1 MDNIWNFA
9 RIVLS
14 LRHQVITNGIKIWGP
29 NVGYV
34 MNIIIRDDQGLD
46 TALMMDGY
54 SKEERQEA
62 KQIIRSQFRET
73 SHKVFEEVL
82 DKPLPDSMT
91 INMAISDREEL
102 SGENGARLAS
112 FNVALSKANS
122 AMFTIREITVKTILD
137 HKDLTLFKSTV
148 THEMFHAADKQMLEN
163 SHRLFDDIRNDIAE
177 SSDDFNRHNEDAN
190 VALLRTL
197 LVFNHYRAE
206 GVALLG
212 ESLLMKTKFG
222 SVNGAI
228 ERFCS
233 LFELTMMRARM
244 RTSGKRSVDIF
255 DKNISHEAYSVAP
268 IILLLVLG
276 KRREISPELSTKALR
291 CLESGGY
298 ELTDE
303 ETITIMR
310 AALSITLIGYMQ
322 GLTTLGNQVSPIRP
336 FLDFCASVQQDAD
349 EDNVSAYE
357 NLITSNK
364 TADNFNAAM
373 DQIMGSCMSEEE
385 LDKLYAKFKDSKI
398 NDALYPHIKE
408 KVASLY
414 SIFKNDDNA
423 DRQRLAQWALTYF
436 FDDEDIIHDDVS
448 GLGLIDDLTVIDYAT
463 KLLQ

>member
-1 MDNIWNFA
+1 
-9 RIVLS
+9 
-14 LRHQVITNGIKIWGP
+14 
-29 NVGYV
+29 
-34 MNIIIRDDQGLD
+34 MNIIIKDDQGLD

-54 SKEERQEA
+54 SKDERQEA
-62 KQIIRSQFRET
+62 KQVIRNQFRET

-82 DKPLPDSMT
+82 GKPLPDSMT

-112 FNVALSKANS
+112 FNVALSRANS

-163 SHRLFDDIRNDIAE
+163 SHRLFDDIRDDIAE
-177 SSDDFNRHNEDAN
+177 SCDDFDRHNEDAN

-212 ESLLMKTKFG
+212 ESLLMRTKFG

-244 RTSGKRSVDIF
+244 RTNGKRSVDIF
-255 DKNISHEAYSVAP
+255 DKNISHEAYGVAP
-268 IILLLVLG
+268 IILLLVLD
-276 KRREISPELSTKALR
+276 KRGDISPEQCTKALV
-291 CLESGGY
+291 CLESGEY
-298 ELTDE
+298 NLTDE

-310 AALSITLIGYMQ
+310 AALSLTLIGYTQ

-336 FLDFCASVQQDAD
+336 FLNFCASVQQDAD
-349 EDNVSAYE
+349 EDNISAYE
-357 NLITSNK
+357 KLITSNK
-364 TADNFNAAM
+364 TADSFNVAM
-373 DQIMGSCMSEEE
+373 DQIMGSCMPEEE
-385 LDKLYAKFKDSKI
+385 LDELYAKFKDSKI
-398 NDALYPHIKE
+398 NEASYPQIKE
-408 KVASLY
+408 KVANLY
-414 SIFKNDDNA
+414 SIFKNENNTE
-423 DRQRLAQWALTYF
+423 RQRLAQWALTYF

-448 GLGLIDDLTVIDYAT
+448 AFGIVDDITIIDYAFF
-463 KLLQ
+463 LLKQ

>member
-1 MDNIWNFA
+1 
-9 RIVLS
+9 
-14 LRHQVITNGIKIWGP
+14 
-29 NVGYV
+29 
-34 MNIIIRDDQGLD
+34 MNIIIRDGQGLD

-54 SKEERQEA
+54 SMVERQEA

-102 SGENGARLAS
+102 SGESGARLAS
-112 FNVALSKANS
+112 FNVALSRANS

-163 SHRLFDDIRNDIAE
+163 SHRLFDDIRDDIAE

-212 ESLLMKTKFG
+212 ESLLMKTKFS

-276 KRREISPELSTKALR
+276 KRRDISPELSTKALV
-291 CLESGGY
+291 CLESGDIQPDRRRNYHYHAGRIINNTY
-298 ELTDE
+298 RLYARSYNFGKSSVTNQ
-303 ETITIMR
+303 TFSR
-310 AALSITLIGYMQ
+310 FLRFSAARCRRRQHLSIRETYH
-322 GLTTLGNQVSPIRP
+322 
-336 FLDFCASVQQDAD
+336 
-349 EDNVSAYE
+349 
-357 NLITSNK
+357 
-364 TADNFNAAM
+364 
-373 DQIMGSCMSEEE
+373 
-385 LDKLYAKFKDSKI
+385 FKQNS
-398 NDALYPHIKE
+398 
-408 KVASLY
+408 
-414 SIFKNDDNA
+414 
-423 DRQRLAQWALTYF
+423 R
-436 FDDEDIIHDDVS
+436 
-448 GLGLIDDLTVIDYAT
+448 
-463 KLLQ
+463 

>member
-1 MDNIWNFA
+1 
-9 RIVLS
+9 
-14 LRHQVITNGIKIWGP
+14 
-29 NVGYV
+29 

-54 SKEERQEA
+54 SMEERQEA
-62 KQIIRSQFRET
+62 KQIIRNQFRET
-73 SHKVFEEVL
+73 SHKVFEDVL
-82 DKPLPDSMT
+82 GKPMPESTT

-102 SGENGARLAS
+102 SGESGARLAS
-112 FNVALSKANS
+112 FNVALSRANS
-122 AMFTIREITVKTILD
+122 AVFTIREITVKTILD
-137 HKDLTLFKSTV
+137 HKNLTLFKSTV

-163 SHRLFDDIRNDIAE
+163 SHRLFDDIRDDIAE
-177 SSDDFNRHNEDAN
+177 SSGDFDRHSEDAN

-212 ESLLMKTKFG
+212 ESLLMRTRFG

-255 DKNISHEAYSVAP
+255 DKNISHEAYGVAP

-276 KRREISPELSTKALR
+276 KRKDISPELSMKALN
-291 CLESGGY
+291 CLESGEY
-298 ELTDE
+298 DLTDE

-310 AALSITLIGYMQ
+310 AALSITLIGYVQ
-322 GLTTLGNQVSPIRP
+322 GLTTLGNKISPIRS

-349 EDNVSAYE
+349 EDNITAYE
-357 NLITSNK
+357 KLITSNK
-364 TADNFNAAM
+364 TADSFNAAM
-373 DQIMGSCMSEEE
+373 DQIMGSCMTEEE
-385 LDKLYAKFKDSKI
+385 LNELYVKFKDSKT
-398 NDALYPHIKE
+398 NDALYPQIKE
-408 KVASLY
+408 KVTHLY
-414 SIFKNDDNA
+414 SIFKNDNNTE
-423 DRQRLAQWALTYF
+423 RRRLAQWALTYF

-448 GLGLIDDLTVIDYAT
+448 GLGLVDDMTIIDYAICIL
-463 KLLQ
+463 KA